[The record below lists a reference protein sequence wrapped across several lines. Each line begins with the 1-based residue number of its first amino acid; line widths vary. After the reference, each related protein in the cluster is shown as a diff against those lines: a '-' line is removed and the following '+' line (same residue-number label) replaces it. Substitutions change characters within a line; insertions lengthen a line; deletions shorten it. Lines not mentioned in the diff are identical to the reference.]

1 MSYKIGLI
9 GLAGSGKDTVAVIL
23 QEALKERG
31 QVFEID
37 RYAGLLKE
45 AALQVFGENF
55 DDRNVKEEMVFVTPQ
70 LWDKLWDACDYTAIT
85 LYPKSR
91 REYDKDSVYYDLFMD
106 MADKAFG
113 NLTWISPRL
122 FQQLLGTEVGRAI
135 DPDIWVNYLKNQ
147 DRNLIIPDVRF
158 GNEDV
163 DFNILITRHPVPQGK
178 LHASE
183 VYAAEL
189 QLSDNPYDYV
199 DYVIHN
205 DGSIEDL
212 KRKVQQ
218 LVNKIKI

>member
-1 MSYKIGLI
+1 MSVKIGLI
-9 GLAGSGKDTVAVIL
+9 GLAGAGKDTVAVIL
-23 QEALKERG
+23 QEALKEVG
-31 QVFEID
+31 QEFEID

-45 AALQVFGENF
+45 TAQAVFGDNF
-55 DDRNVKEEMVFVTPQ
+55 DDRDVKEVLIPFTFD
-70 LWDKLWDACDYTAIT
+70 LKLKVIVELCNLAIK
-85 LYPKSR
+85 L
-91 REYDKDSVYYDLFMD
+91 
-106 MADKAFG
+106 
-113 NLTWISPRL
+113 NLTTQTYRYNQLCAEHFAALDEISPRL

-135 DPDIWVNYLKNQ
+135 DENIWVNYLKNQ

-218 LVNKIKI
+218 LVNKIKV

>member
-9 GLAGSGKDTVAVIL
+9 GLAGAGKDTVAVIL

-45 AALQVFGENF
+45 AARQVFGENF
-55 DDRNVKEEMVFVTPQ
+55 DDRNVKEVDKFV
-70 LWDKLWDACDYTAIT
+70 D
-85 LYPKSR
+85 LY
-91 REYDKDSVYYDLFMD
+91 L
-106 MADKAFG
+106 ADKIIDATDYVYLKL
-113 NLTWISPRL
+113 NRSDIDLDEWNALCQKHIDSCTWMSPRK

-135 DPDIWVNYLKNQ
+135 DPDIWVNYLKSQ

-163 DFNILITRHPVPQGK
+163 DFNILITRHPVPKGK

-199 DYVIHN
+199 DYIIHN

>member
-45 AALQVFGENF
+45 AARQVFGENF
-55 DDRNVKEEMVFVTPQ
+55 DDRNVKEVDKFV
-70 LWDKLWDACDYTAIT
+70 
-85 LYPKSR
+85 
-91 REYDKDSVYYDLFMD
+91 DLHL
-106 MADKAFG
+106 ADKIIDATDYVYLKL
-113 NLTWISPRL
+113 NRSDIDLDEWNTLCQEHIDSCTWMSPRK
-122 FQQLLGTEVGRAI
+122 FQQLLGTEVGREI

-218 LVNKIKI
+218 LVNKIKV

>member
-45 AALQVFGENF
+45 AARQVFGENF
-55 DDRNVKEEMVFVTPQ
+55 DDRDVKEVDKFV
-70 LWDKLWDACDYTAIT
+70 D
-85 LYPKSR
+85 LY
-91 REYDKDSVYYDLFMD
+91 L
-106 MADKAFG
+106 ADKIIDATDYVYLKL
-113 NLTWISPRL
+113 NRPDIDLDEWNELCQKHIDSCTWMSPRK
-122 FQQLLGTEVGRAI
+122 FQQLLGTEVGRAL
-135 DPDIWVNYLKNQ
+135 DENIWVNYLKNQ

-199 DYVIHN
+199 DYIIHN

>member
-9 GLAGSGKDTVAVIL
+9 GLAGAGKDTVAVIL
-23 QEALKERG
+23 QEALKEVG
-31 QVFEID
+31 QAFEID
-37 RYAGLLKE
+37 RYASILKE
-45 AALQVFGENF
+45 AARQVFGDNF
-55 DDRNVKEEMVFVTPQ
+55 DDRDVKEEMVFVTPQ
-70 LWDKLWDACDYTAIT
+70 LWDKLWDACDYTA
-85 LYPKSR
+85 LKVAEKSGH
-91 REYDKDSVYYDLFMD
+91 YDKFMD
-106 MADKAFG
+106 KADNAFG

-163 DFNILITRHPVPQGK
+163 DFNILITRHSVPQGK

-218 LVNKIKI
+218 LVNKIKV

>member
-1 MSYKIGLI
+1 MSYKVGLI
-9 GLAGSGKDTVAVIL
+9 GLAGAGKDTVAVIL

-45 AALQVFGENF
+45 AARQVFGENF
-55 DDRNVKEEMVFVTPQ
+55 DDRNVKEVDKFV
-70 LWDKLWDACDYTAIT
+70 
-85 LYPKSR
+85 
-91 REYDKDSVYYDLFMD
+91 DLCL
-106 MADKAFG
+106 ADKIIDATDYVYLKL
-113 NLTWISPRL
+113 NRSDIDLDEWNALCQKHIDSCTWMSPRK

>member
-9 GLAGSGKDTVAVIL
+9 GLAGAGKDTVAVIL
-23 QEALKERG
+23 QEALKGIG
-31 QVFEID
+31 QEFEID

-45 AALQVFGENF
+45 AARQVFGENF
-55 DDRNVKEEMVFVTPQ
+55 DDRNVKEVDKFV
-70 LWDKLWDACDYTAIT
+70 D
-85 LYPKSR
+85 LY
-91 REYDKDSVYYDLFMD
+91 L
-106 MADKAFG
+106 ADKIIDATDYVYLKL
-113 NLTWISPRL
+113 NRLDIDLDEWNELCQKHIDSCTWMSPRK

-163 DFNILITRHPVPQGK
+163 DFNILITRHPVPKGT

-199 DYVIHN
+199 DYIIHN

-218 LVNKIKI
+218 LVNKIKV

>member
-23 QEALKERG
+23 QEVLKERG

-45 AALQVFGENF
+45 AARQVFGENF
-55 DDRNVKEEMVFVTPQ
+55 DDRNVKEV
-70 LWDKLWDACDYTAIT
+70 DKFID
-85 LYPKSR
+85 LY
-91 REYDKDSVYYDLFMD
+91 L
-106 MADKAFG
+106 ADKIIDATDYVYLKL
-113 NLTWISPRL
+113 NRSDIDLDEWNALCQKHIDSCTWMSPRK

>member
-9 GLAGSGKDTVAVIL
+9 GLAGAGKDTVAVIL
-23 QEALKERG
+23 QEALKDVG

-45 AALQVFGENF
+45 AARQVFGENF
-55 DDRNVKEEMVFVTPQ
+55 DDRNVKEMDKFV
-70 LWDKLWDACDYTAIT
+70 
-85 LYPKSR
+85 
-91 REYDKDSVYYDLFMD
+91 DLSL
-106 MADKAFG
+106 ADKIIDATDYVYLKL
-113 NLTWISPRL
+113 NRSDIDLDEWNALCQKHIDSCTWMSPRK
-122 FQQLLGTEVGRAI
+122 FQQLLGTEVGRAL
-135 DPDIWVNYLKNQ
+135 DENIWVNYLKNQ

-163 DFNILITRHPVPQGK
+163 DFNILITRHPVPKGK

-183 VYAAEL
+183 VFAAEL

-218 LVNKIKI
+218 LVNKIKV

>member
-1 MSYKIGLI
+1 MKIGLI
-9 GLAGSGKDTVAVIL
+9 GLSGAGKDTVAVIL
-23 QEALKERG
+23 QEALNEIG
-31 QVFEID
+31 QEFEID

-45 AALQVFGENF
+45 TAKSIFGDSF
-55 DDRNVKEEMVFVTPQ
+55 DDRDVKEVMVPFNDELKRKASYALVYLSAKLNLNVTQ
-70 LWDKLWDACDYTAIT
+70 CS
-85 LYPKSR
+85 LYA
-91 REYDKDSVYYDLFMD
+91 DLCLEHFSHLD
-106 MADKAFG
+106 E
-113 NLTWISPRL
+113 ISPRL

-135 DPDIWVNYLKNQ
+135 DENIWVNYLKNQ

-163 DFNILITRHPVPQGK
+163 DFNILITRHPVPKGT

-199 DYVIHN
+199 DYIIHN

>member
-45 AALQVFGENF
+45 AARQVFGENF
-55 DDRNVKEEMVFVTPQ
+55 DDRNVKEVDKFV
-70 LWDKLWDACDYTAIT
+70 D
-85 LYPKSR
+85 LY
-91 REYDKDSVYYDLFMD
+91 L
-106 MADKAFG
+106 ADKIIDATDYVYLKL
-113 NLTWISPRL
+113 NRSDIDLDEWNALCQKHIDSCTWMSPRK

-199 DYVIHN
+199 DYIIHN

>member
-1 MSYKIGLI
+1 MKIGLI
-9 GLAGSGKDTVAVIL
+9 GLAGAGKDTVAVIL
-23 QEALKERG
+23 QEALKNIG
-31 QVFEID
+31 QEFEID

-45 AALQVFGENF
+45 TAKAVFGDNF
-55 DDRNVKEEMVFVTPQ
+55 DDRDVKEVLIPFTVD
-70 LWDKLWDACDYTAIT
+70 LKLKVIVELCS
-85 LYPKSR
+85 LGVK
-91 REYDKDSVYYDLFMD
+91 L
-106 MADKAFG
+106 
-113 NLTWISPRL
+113 NLNQQGWLTYNHLCAEQFAELKEISPRL

-135 DPDIWVNYLKNQ
+135 DENIWVNYLKNQ

-163 DFNILITRHPVPQGK
+163 DFNILITRHPVPKGK

-205 DGSIEDL
+205 DGSIDDL

-218 LVNKIKI
+218 LVNKIKV

>member
-9 GLAGSGKDTVAVIL
+9 GLAGAGKDTVAVIL

-45 AALQVFGENF
+45 AARQVFGENF
-55 DDRNVKEEMVFVTPQ
+55 DDRNVKEVDKFV
-70 LWDKLWDACDYTAIT
+70 D
-85 LYPKSR
+85 LY
-91 REYDKDSVYYDLFMD
+91 L
-106 MADKAFG
+106 ADKIIDATDYVYLKL
-113 NLTWISPRL
+113 NRSDIDLDEWNALCQKHIDSCTWMSPRK

-163 DFNILITRHPVPQGK
+163 DFNILITRHPVPKGT

-199 DYVIHN
+199 DYIIHN

>member
-9 GLAGSGKDTVAVIL
+9 GLAGAGKDTVAVIL

-45 AALQVFGENF
+45 AARQVFGENF
-55 DDRNVKEEMVFVTPQ
+55 DDRNVKEVDKFV
-70 LWDKLWDACDYTAIT
+70 
-85 LYPKSR
+85 
-91 REYDKDSVYYDLFMD
+91 DLCL
-106 MADKAFG
+106 ADKIIDATDYVYLKL
-113 NLTWISPRL
+113 NRPDIDLDEWNELCKKHIDSCTWMSPRK
-122 FQQLLGTEVGRAI
+122 FQQLLGTEVGRAL
-135 DPDIWVNYLKNQ
+135 DENIWVKYLKNQ

>member
-45 AALQVFGENF
+45 AARQVFGENF
-55 DDRNVKEEMVFVTPQ
+55 DDRNVKEVDKFV
-70 LWDKLWDACDYTAIT
+70 D
-85 LYPKSR
+85 LY
-91 REYDKDSVYYDLFMD
+91 L
-106 MADKAFG
+106 ADKIIDATDYVYLKL
-113 NLTWISPRL
+113 NRSDIDLDEWNALCQKHIDSCTWMSPRK
-122 FQQLLGTEVGRAI
+122 FQQLLGTEVGRAL
-135 DPDIWVNYLKNQ
+135 DENIWVNYLKNQ

-205 DGSIEDL
+205 DGSIDDL

>member
-1 MSYKIGLI
+1 MKIGLI
-9 GLAGSGKDTVAVIL
+9 GLAGAGKDTVAVIL
-23 QEALKERG
+23 QEALKEIG
-31 QVFEID
+31 HKFEID

-45 AALQVFGENF
+45 TAKAVFGDNF
-55 DDRNVKEEMVFVTPQ
+55 DERDVKEVMVPVTDNLACKIITETNLLAHKLGLSDRYRRVWHGLCWEHLDQ
-70 LWDKLWDACDYTAIT
+70 LN
-85 LYPKSR
+85 
-91 REYDKDSVYYDLFMD
+91 E
-106 MADKAFG
+106 
-113 NLTWISPRL
+113 ISPRL

-135 DPDIWVNYLKNQ
+135 DENIWVNYLKNQ

-163 DFNILITRHPVPQGK
+163 DFNILITRHPVPKGK

-212 KRKVQQ
+212 KRKVKQ
-218 LVNKIKI
+218 LVNTIKV

>member
-1 MSYKIGLI
+1 MSYKVGLI
-9 GLAGSGKDTVAVIL
+9 GLAGAGKDTVAVIL

-45 AALQVFGENF
+45 AARQVFGENF
-55 DDRNVKEEMVFVTPQ
+55 DDRNVKEVDKFV
-70 LWDKLWDACDYTAIT
+70 D
-85 LYPKSR
+85 LY
-91 REYDKDSVYYDLFMD
+91 L
-106 MADKAFG
+106 ADKIIDATDYVYLKL
-113 NLTWISPRL
+113 NRSDIDLDEWNDLCQKHIDSCTWMSPRK

-163 DFNILITRHPVPQGK
+163 DFNILITRHPVPKGT

-218 LVNKIKI
+218 LVNKIKV

>member
-45 AALQVFGENF
+45 AARQVFGENF
-55 DDRNVKEEMVFVTPQ
+55 DDRNVKEVDKFV
-70 LWDKLWDACDYTAIT
+70 D
-85 LYPKSR
+85 LY
-91 REYDKDSVYYDLFMD
+91 L
-106 MADKAFG
+106 ADKIIDATDYVYLKL
-113 NLTWISPRL
+113 NRSDIDLDEWNALCQKHIDSCTWMSPRK

-205 DGSIEDL
+205 DGSIDDL

>member
-1 MSYKIGLI
+1 MSYKVGLI

-45 AALQVFGENF
+45 AARQVFGENF
-55 DDRNVKEEMVFVTPQ
+55 DDRNVKEV
-70 LWDKLWDACDYTAIT
+70 DKFID
-85 LYPKSR
+85 LY
-91 REYDKDSVYYDLFMD
+91 L
-106 MADKAFG
+106 ADKIIDATDYVYLKLNRFDIDLDEW
-113 NLTWISPRL
+113 NDLCQKHIDSCTWMSPRK

-158 GNEDV
+158 DNELI

-205 DGSIEDL
+205 DGSIDDL

>member
-9 GLAGSGKDTVAVIL
+9 GLAGAGKDTVAVIL

-45 AALQVFGENF
+45 AARQVFGENF
-55 DDRNVKEEMVFVTPQ
+55 DDRNVKEVDKFV
-70 LWDKLWDACDYTAIT
+70 D
-85 LYPKSR
+85 LY
-91 REYDKDSVYYDLFMD
+91 L
-106 MADKAFG
+106 ADKIIDATDYVYLKL
-113 NLTWISPRL
+113 NRSDIDLDEWNALCQKHIDSCTWMSPRK

-135 DPDIWVNYLKNQ
+135 DPDIWVNYLKSQ

-199 DYVIHN
+199 DYIIHN

>member
-9 GLAGSGKDTVAVIL
+9 GLAGAGKDTVAVIL

-45 AALQVFGENF
+45 AARQVFGENF
-55 DDRNVKEEMVFVTPQ
+55 DDRNVKEVDKFV
-70 LWDKLWDACDYTAIT
+70 D
-85 LYPKSR
+85 LY
-91 REYDKDSVYYDLFMD
+91 L
-106 MADKAFG
+106 ADKIIDATDYVYLKL
-113 NLTWISPRL
+113 NRSDIDLDEWNDLCQKHIDSCTWMSPRK

-135 DPDIWVNYLKNQ
+135 DPNIWVNYLKNQ

-218 LVNKIKI
+218 LVNKIKV

>member
-1 MSYKIGLI
+1 MSYKVGLI
-9 GLAGSGKDTVAVIL
+9 GLAGAGKDTVAVIL
-23 QEALKERG
+23 QEALRAVG
-31 QVFEID
+31 QDFEID

-45 AALQVFGENF
+45 VARQVFGENF
-55 DDRNVKEEMVFVTPQ
+55 DDRNVKEVDKFV
-70 LWDKLWDACDYTAIT
+70 
-85 LYPKSR
+85 
-91 REYDKDSVYYDLFMD
+91 DLHL
-106 MADKAFG
+106 ADKIIDATDYVYLKLSRSDIDLDEW
-113 NLTWISPRL
+113 NALCQKHIDSCTWMSPRK

-147 DRNLIIPDVRF
+147 KRNLIIPDVRF
-158 GNEDV
+158 DNELV

-205 DGSIEDL
+205 DGSIDDL

-218 LVNKIKI
+218 LVNKIKV

>member
-23 QEALKERG
+23 QEALKDIG
-31 QVFEID
+31 QEFEID

-45 AALQVFGENF
+45 TAKAVFGERF
-55 DDRNVKEEMVFVTPQ
+55 DDRDVKEVLIPFDWKLKFRVINELCTLAEKLYLCPQ
-70 LWDKLWDACDYTAIT
+70 ELRTYNRLCAEQFA
-85 LYPKSR
+85 
-91 REYDKDSVYYDLFMD
+91 E
-106 MADKAFG
+106 
-113 NLTWISPRL
+113 LTEISPRK

-135 DPDIWVNYLKNQ
+135 DENIWVSYLKNQ

-163 DFNILITRHPVPQGK
+163 DFNILITRHPVPKGK

-218 LVNKIKI
+218 LVNKIKV